1 MLHPDVL
8 MPAARESD
16 GFEDGT
22 AMLCGTLP
30 ARGGI
35 RPSGYFRMEL
45 HDPVLD
51 RRISGGY
58 AIRELP
64 IRG

>member
-8 MPAARESD
+8 MQGARDSD

-22 AMLCGTLP
+22 AMLCGMLP

-35 RPSGYFRMEL
+35 RSSGYFRMEL